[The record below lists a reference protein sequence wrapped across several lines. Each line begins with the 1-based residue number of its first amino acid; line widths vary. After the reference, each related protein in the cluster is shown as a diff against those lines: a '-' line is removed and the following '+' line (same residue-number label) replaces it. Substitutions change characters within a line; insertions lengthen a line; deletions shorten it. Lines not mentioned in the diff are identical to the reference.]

1 MIISASRRTDI
12 PSYYSEW
19 FLNRIK
25 EKSVYV
31 RNPMNMRQIS
41 KISLE
46 PDVVDCIVFWTKNPK
61 PLLDK
66 LQLLKEYFYYFQFT
80 LNPYAQEIEPKLP
93 CKNEIID
100 TFKKLSDKIG
110 LEKVIWRYD
119 PILINKK
126 YSLTYHIDNFGKLFG
141 ILNGYTEKVIF
152 SFIDFYKRITN
163 NIKLINANEITT
175 EEKNIIAEKFSQI
188 AKRNNFSIDTCAED
202 IDLSKYGIAHA
213 RCIDDRLIAKITGS
227 NFTAEED
234 KNQRLECGCVKS
246 ADIGEY
252 SSCSNGCIYCYANY
266 SQALVKENIKKHNC
280 LSPLLIG
287 DVNSGDIIKE
297 KEAVS
302 NKMLQSEFF

>member
-1 MIISASRRTDI
+1 
-12 PSYYSEW
+12 
-19 FLNRIK
+19 
-25 EKSVYV
+25 
-31 RNPMNMRQIS
+31 MNTRQIS
-41 KISLE
+41 KINLE

-66 LQLLKEYFYYFQFT
+66 LQMLKEYFYYFQFT
-80 LNPYAQEIEPKLP
+80 LNPYEKEIEPKLS

-110 LEKVIWRYD
+110 PEKVIWRYD

-126 YSLTYHIDNFGKLFG
+126 YSLTYHIDNFEKLSG

-152 SFIDFYKRITN
+152 SFIDFYKRITK

-188 AKRNNFSIDTCAED
+188 AKENNFSIDTCAED
-202 IDLSKYGIAHA
+202 IDLSKYGIEHA
-213 RCIDDRLIAKITGS
+213 RCIDDRLIAKITGN
-227 NFTAEED
+227 NFTAEKD

-266 SQALVKENIKKHNC
+266 SQALVEENIKKHDC
-280 LSPLLIG
+280 LSPILL
-287 DVNSGDIIKE
+287 
-297 KEAVS
+297 
-302 NKMLQSEFF
+302 